1 MRSRQES
8 RSPRRGGIVDAGSP
22 VLVAG
27 RMQRGLLAGSEE
39 RSHSA
44 AEQAQW
50 AARLA
55 SDERRDAGGHFVTFA
70 ELVQRWGE
78 EIAEERW
85 ALCDEE
91 LSGADDDEEL
101 AEMSDDASEAGAW

>member
-1 MRSRQES
+1 M
-8 RSPRRGGIVDAGSP
+8 
-22 VLVAG
+22 
-27 RMQRGLLAGSEE
+27 
-39 RSHSA
+39 
-44 AEQAQW
+44 
-50 AARLA
+50 
-55 SDERRDAGGHFVTFA
+55 TFA